1 MAFIL
6 EPTPAFARKL
16 KKLTTKNQLLIP
28 IITTK
33 LKLLAQNPK
42 NPTLK
47 FHKVLGNF
55 SSSITGD
62 IRVIWRYKDESRLE
76 IEILELIDIG
86 GHDEVY

>member
-33 LKLLAQNPK
+33 LKLLAQNPTPVPLIT
-42 NPTLK
+42 NLK
-47 FHKVLGNF
+47 P
-55 SSSITGD
+55 
-62 IRVIWRYKDESRLE
+62 R
-76 IEILELIDIG
+76 
-86 GHDEVY
+86 

>member
-16 KKLTTKNQLLIP
+16 KKLTTKNHLLIP
-28 IITTK
+28 IITLR
-33 LKLLAQNPK
+33 LKLLCQNPK
-42 NPTLK
+42 NPVLK
-47 FHKVLGNF
+47 SHKVLDNF

-62 IRVIWRYKDESRLE
+62 IRIIWRYKDNSNQE
-76 IEILELIDIG
+76 IEILQLIDIG